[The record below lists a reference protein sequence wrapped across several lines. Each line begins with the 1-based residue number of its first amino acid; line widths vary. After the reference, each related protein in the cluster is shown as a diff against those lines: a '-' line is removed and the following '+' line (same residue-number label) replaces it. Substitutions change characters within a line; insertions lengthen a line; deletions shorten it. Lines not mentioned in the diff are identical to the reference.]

1 MRMYN
6 IIGISQFGREI
17 IDTANSKKEA
27 EHMVYEYQLAF
38 GPDFNITYKRT

>member
-1 MRMYN
+1 MYN

-17 IDTANSKKEA
+17 IDTADSKKEA

-38 GPDFNITYKRT
+38 GSDFNITYKRK